1 MELSEIF
8 YSIQGESSFS
18 GLPCI
23 FIRLAGCNLR
33 CSYCDTKYAYQ
44 KNFELTV
51 QEIIKKIREY
61 SPVSLVEV
69 TGGEPLLQ
77 VEIYLLLDE
86 LLKEGFN
93 VLLET
98 NGSIL
103 LDKVPEDVIKIVDI
117 KTPSSNMSDKMNWGN
132 IKYLYP
138 YDEIKFVL
146 SNRNDFDWAVKV
158 ITDYD
163 LLKYKVL
170 FSPVI
175 SRLEPKIL
183 SEWILELKMPIRL
196 QMQLHKKVWGGQK
209 GR

>member
-209 GR
+209 G